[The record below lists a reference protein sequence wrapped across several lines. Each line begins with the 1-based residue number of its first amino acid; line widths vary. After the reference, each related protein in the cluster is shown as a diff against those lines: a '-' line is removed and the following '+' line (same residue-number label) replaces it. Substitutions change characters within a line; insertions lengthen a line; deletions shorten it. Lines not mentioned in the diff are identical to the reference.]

1 MGITLKKFNEHS
13 VDTTVSDSGIS
24 TKLSLINITNL
35 TSIEIN
41 GSATQPDGT
50 TVTFVVSGNFDISSF
65 KTPPKTLADLLSSN
79 ANLFI
84 NTYTMNED
92 GLLNAQYSSS
102 SPVSLS
108 TFVYSDTSLTN
119 LNSFYSG
126 NDVFYSCTNN
136 VTSGSNDTV
145 YGYGGNDSYH
155 DNHLL
160 ISRNDLFY
168 GGEGTDTGVLPG
180 KYTNYTIK
188 AGSVWDDINKN
199 TDLTGFT
206 ITDSTKTYN
215 TLQINQVERVQFS
228 DGTLAVDFSQGQ
240 SGYKSAMMIGA
251 AFGQSYVNAYFS
263 AGLSLYDQGQSN
275 LQVAT
280 IIVNAGLIESQ
291 IGSTSNTAW
300 LDFVYKN
307 VTGVAPDKLT
317 EAIFVNDLNTGV
329 YTKASLLALAAGVS
343 SLEQQIGLTGLQQT
357 GLLYHSFI

>member
-1 MGITLKKFNEHS
+1 MSITIKANHNHS
-13 VDTTVSDSGIS
+13 VDTGVDDDGSI
-24 TKLSLINITNL
+24 SLIQAQTNITNY
-35 TSIEIN
+35 
-41 GSATQPDGT
+41 SATEIVFS
-50 TVTFVVSGNFDISSF
+50 VTQKGVVSTAIATGSFDFSSF
-65 KTPPKTLADLLSSN
+65 TTPPKTLADLVSSN
-79 ANLFI
+79 AS
-84 NTYTMNED
+84 
-92 GLLNAQYSSS
+92 LLLSSS
-102 SPVSLS
+102 TTYANGELDTITASTSPLGLS
-108 TFVYSDTSLTN
+108 FWIYSDTSLAN
-119 LNSFYSG
+119 LNSLYSG
-126 NDVFYSCTNN
+126 NDAFYSSTNN
-136 VTSGSNDTV
+136 TTSANSDNV
-145 YGYGGNDSYH
+145 YGYAGNDTYY

-160 ISRNDLFY
+160 TTYHDTFY
-168 GGEGTDTGVLPG
+168 GGTGLDTAVLPG

-188 AGSVWDDINKN
+188 AGSVWDNINKN
-199 TDLTGFT
+199 NDLTGFT
-206 ITDSTKTYN
+206 ITDNTKAYN
-215 TLQINQVERVQFS
+215 TLQINLVERVQFS

-263 AGLSLYDQGQSN
+263 AGLSLYDQGQTN

-317 EAIFVNDLNTGV
+317 EAVFVTDLNTGV

-343 SLEQQIGLTGLQQT
+343 NLELQIGLTGLQQT